1 MAVDEELSRTFRDA
15 LEGLPGT
22 SDKKMMGGTC
32 FFVNGHM
39 VGGAHREKDGRG
51 LFMFR
56 VGVDNVTEAEAI
68 GGGEKLVQGGRVM
81 RGFYFVLADDCQP
94 DLFEAWKSLAVAHA
108 LSLPPKEAKPERKG
122 RPSSSATGSG
132 SDVVGES

>member
-1 MAVDEELSRTFRDA
+1 MAVDEDLSNHFREQ
-15 LEGLPGT
+15 LEGLPGV

-56 VGVDNVTEAEAI
+56 VGVDNVEQADAI
-68 GGGEKLVQGGRVM
+68 GGGEKLVQGGRLM
-81 RGFYFVLADDCQP
+81 RGFYFVEADDCP
-94 DLFEAWKSLAVAHA
+94 DELFGAWKSLAVGNA
-108 LSLPPKEAKPERKG
+108 LSLPPK
-122 RPSSSATGSG
+122 
-132 SDVVGES
+132 

>member
-1 MAVDEELSRTFRDA
+1 MAVDEELSKNFRDA

-39 VGGAHREKDGRG
+39 VGGAHREKSGRG

-56 VGVDNVTEAEAI
+56 VGVDNVAAAEVI
-68 GGGEKLVQGGRVM
+68 GGGEKLVQGGRLM
-81 RGFYFVLADDCQP
+81 RGFYFVEADDCP
-94 DLFEAWKSLAVAHA
+94 PELFEAWKSLAVAHA
-108 LSLPPKEAKPERKG
+108 MSLSPKEPKADGSRRKLAG
-122 RPSSSATGSG
+122 TKARS
-132 SDVVGES
+132 